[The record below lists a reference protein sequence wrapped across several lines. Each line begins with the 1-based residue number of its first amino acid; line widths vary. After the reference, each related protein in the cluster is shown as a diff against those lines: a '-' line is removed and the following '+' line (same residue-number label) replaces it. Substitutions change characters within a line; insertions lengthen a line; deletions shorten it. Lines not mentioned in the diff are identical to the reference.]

1 MPAPIRMAA
10 SCYSSSQ
17 LAAISSTVTEP
28 WSISAPVYQWM
39 FIERTVWAASAD
51 TTCNQKEERRRESVN
66 PQIYQVR
73 KATRREKKKQENM
86 QQLGICHDRK
96 SEEKRKKIVYNRIFI
111 VEMQFSAPFMSL
123 VLNLTL
129 EHSYLNVSWRHCFV
143 FETILQASY
152 QDREVYYISIFYILC
167 Y

>member
-1 MPAPIRMAA
+1 MAA

-51 TTCNQKEERRRESVN
+51 TTCNQKGERRRESVN

-73 KATRREKKKQENM
+73 KATRKEKKAGKYAT
-86 QQLGICHDRK
+86 GICHDRK
-96 SEEKRKKIVYNRIFI
+96 KKRGKKSSI
-111 VEMQFSAPFMSL
+111 VESLLLERIVSTPFMSL

-129 EHSYLNVSWRHCFV
+129 GHVISMSHGYVLSLKRYFQLLIKTEKLTIFIYSISYVVR
-143 FETILQASY
+143 ILMC
-152 QDREVYYISIFYILC
+152 L
-167 Y
+167 